1 MAVAGRLH
9 SGIKCGP
16 STFIRIESTRSGNE
30 FWIWVDP
37 YSIPPSPHPHHQSP
51 EVGGCSLISGPMA
64 LRSAPARRHSSG
76 SRRCCCCG
84 VQKKRCYNWC
94 WDGFDMVWVCWGW
107 FKSDFMHI
115 SIIIYLDPP
124 FVPTKTVYFY
134 LILDILVPSSS
145 ILQGMNFGGSRSW

>member
-1 MAVAGRLH
+1 MRSINIHTYRKYTKWKWILDLGRSLFH
-9 SGIKCGP
+9 P
-16 STFIRIESTRSGNE
+16 
-30 FWIWVDP
+30 P
-37 YSIPPSPHPHHQSP
+37 IPPSPSP
-51 EVGGCSLISGPMA
+51 IPRGRWLQPDIRSYGVA
-64 LRSAPARRHSSG
+64 LRACQTSQQWQQALLLLWRA
-76 SRRCCCCG
+76 
-84 VQKKRCYNWC
+84 KKRCYNWC